1 MERHPEIT
9 RRRLQVFKAE
19 LEALIY
25 AQHTPIPLLAYAA
38 PDRIPYAQAVE
49 GDYQP
54 VKIGDQLA
62 PSWSTH
68 WFKLDIAIPAEW
80 AGQEVHLLWD
90 SSSEACVWRDGQPLR
105 GLSGSTDSG
114 ERPAHLAFRL
124 VDAAQAGETI
134 RVYVEV
140 AVNDY
145 FGINRTGKYSRIGL
159 LRQAEIAVFNRA
171 AWELYWDYVI
181 VADSAQQMAQPRS
194 GQALF
199 TANAMVNAIDVD
211 DSSSWENAHAIAREF
226 LALSNGDGQHFV
238 SALGHAHIDTA
249 WLWPLAETRR
259 KCVRT
264 FATVME
270 LMDRYP
276 EYRFVCSQAQQ
287 LAWIKEDQPELYE
300 RIKIRIS
307 EGRFIPAGGAWVE
320 PDCNIPSGESLTRQF
335 LYGQRFYQQEFGI
348 TCEEFWL
355 PDTFGYPAAL
365 PAIMR
370 GAGIRYFLTQK
381 LSWNQFNK
389 PTFSTFIW
397 EGLDGSQVLAHFPP
411 ADTYNGM
418 VTVEEVLR
426 SIHNFKDH
434 GRSRHSMYLFG
445 YGDGGGGPNEAML
458 ESLVR
463 MHNVDGLPEV
473 EQRSPGEFFKLVE
486 AESERLTTWVGELYF
501 ELHRGT
507 YTTQARNKL
516 GNRRSEGLL
525 HDVEFLWAL
534 KPEVYPSAE
543 LERLWKLVLLNQF
556 HDILPGSSITQVYVD
571 SAEQYADIRQSAELL
586 RQAALGVLFPN
597 ASGGNVVAVNTLAWD
612 RQEVVELPMEVE
624 TAQKAANG
632 KALTAVHVPSM
643 GYAVASPDEV
653 LGSRVTLNENNQG
666 FVLENAAVRAVIGRD
681 GLLKSFF
688 DKVTW
693 REMMSAPG
701 NQFVLFDDHPMHW
714 EAWDVDVF
722 HLEKRRD
729 VSAATSAQVLENGPL
744 RVAVQFSYDIGDG
757 STMQQTVSL
766 TAIGRVLEFAC
777 EVDWHE
783 SSQFLKVEFPT
794 TIRTAQA
801 HYETQYGYVQRP
813 THFNTSWDV
822 ARFEVSAHRWGAL
835 LEHGSGFA
843 LLNDSKYGYAAHGN
857 VLRLSLLRATHD
869 PDPVADMGK
878 HVFRY
883 GVLACDGTMDSLVAE
898 GQRFNTP
905 LLLKATGAEQTEQ
918 SYFSVAP
925 DSVVLDTVKKAEDSD
940 AIILR
945 LYEAC
950 GGHCTARIQTSL
962 PFSAAMHCDSL
973 ENEEGALEISGNK
986 IQVELAPFQVVTV
999 KLIP

>member
-38 PDRIPYAQAVE
+38 PDRIPFAQAVE
-49 GDYQP
+49 GDYRP

-105 GLSGSTDSG
+105 GLSGTTDSG

-124 VDAAQAGETI
+124 ADHAQGGDTI
-134 RVYVEV
+134 SLYVEV

-211 DSSSWENAHAIAREF
+211 DPSSWENAHAIAREF
-226 LALSNGDGQHFV
+226 LALNNGDGQHFV

-287 LAWIKEDQPELYE
+287 LAWIKEDQPALYE

-370 GAGIRYFLTQK
+370 GAG
-381 LSWNQFNK
+381 
-389 PTFSTFIW
+389 
-397 EGLDGSQVLAHFPP
+397 
-411 ADTYNGM
+411 M
-418 VTVEEVLR
+418 V
-426 SIHNFKDH
+426 
-434 GRSRHSMYLFG
+434 
-445 YGDGGGGPNEAML
+445 
-458 ESLVR
+458 
-463 MHNVDGLPEV
+463 
-473 EQRSPGEFFKLVE
+473 
-486 AESERLTTWVGELYF
+486 
-501 ELHRGT
+501 
-507 YTTQARNKL
+507 
-516 GNRRSEGLL
+516 NR
-525 HDVEFLWAL
+525 
-534 KPEVYPSAE
+534 
-543 LERLWKLVLLNQF
+543 
-556 HDILPGSSITQVYVD
+556 
-571 SAEQYADIRQSAELL
+571 
-586 RQAALGVLFPN
+586 
-597 ASGGNVVAVNTLAWD
+597 
-612 RQEVVELPMEVE
+612 
-624 TAQKAANG
+624 
-632 KALTAVHVPSM
+632 
-643 GYAVASPDEV
+643 
-653 LGSRVTLNENNQG
+653 
-666 FVLENAAVRAVIGRD
+666 
-681 GLLKSFF
+681 
-688 DKVTW
+688 
-693 REMMSAPG
+693 
-701 NQFVLFDDHPMHW
+701 
-714 EAWDVDVF
+714 
-722 HLEKRRD
+722 
-729 VSAATSAQVLENGPL
+729 
-744 RVAVQFSYDIGDG
+744 
-757 STMQQTVSL
+757 
-766 TAIGRVLEFAC
+766 
-777 EVDWHE
+777 
-783 SSQFLKVEFPT
+783 
-794 TIRTAQA
+794 
-801 HYETQYGYVQRP
+801 
-813 THFNTSWDV
+813 
-822 ARFEVSAHRWGAL
+822 
-835 LEHGSGFA
+835 
-843 LLNDSKYGYAAHGN
+843 
-857 VLRLSLLRATHD
+857 
-869 PDPVADMGK
+869 
-878 HVFRY
+878 
-883 GVLACDGTMDSLVAE
+883 
-898 GQRFNTP
+898 
-905 LLLKATGAEQTEQ
+905 
-918 SYFSVAP
+918 
-925 DSVVLDTVKKAEDSD
+925 
-940 AIILR
+940 
-945 LYEAC
+945 
-950 GGHCTARIQTSL
+950 
-962 PFSAAMHCDSL
+962 
-973 ENEEGALEISGNK
+973 
-986 IQVELAPFQVVTV
+986 
-999 KLIP
+999 